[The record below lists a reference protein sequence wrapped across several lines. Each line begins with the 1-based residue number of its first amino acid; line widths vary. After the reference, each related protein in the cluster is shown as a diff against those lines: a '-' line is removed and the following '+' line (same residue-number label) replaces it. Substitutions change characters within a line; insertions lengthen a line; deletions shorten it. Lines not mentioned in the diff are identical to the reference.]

1 MRALTLGLALALAT
15 TAQAEEPDGEVEA
28 SRTTTT
34 GVEFPRIH
42 LAATGGYDFI
52 GNSVVPEFGASFGAT
67 RFLDLGAAVTLGTS
81 VAAHLVVGLHTNWSE
96 DVLLRPF
103 VQLRGTASFGSMGF
117 GGGAWAGAQV
127 ELGPGR
133 LKLGPAAYWLTAG
146 PGYRSLSVLALLG
159 YELDLL
165 RPATKTVERVVVKE
179 TTRVETPPPLPAPAR
194 PTLLRAK
201 LVDLDDRA
209 VNGTLRFANLGGRE
223 RLYDAAPSVEVE
235 LPPGEY
241 RMEAEA
247 PGYLIRGKTLKV
259 EAGET
264 VDVELVLRPVPKVKT
279 ANLAESEVTISK
291 AIQFEFG
298 KATILPESAFILDE
312 VADVLLRHPELRQ
325 IRVEGHTDDI
335 GTAEAND
342 RLSEDRAMAVTA
354 ALVGLGVEANR
365 LAAQGFGRSKPLTS
379 NKTEAGRAKNR
390 RVQFKIIRR

>member
-1 MRALTLGLALALAT
+1 MRALALGLALAVAS
-15 TAQAEEPDGEVEA
+15 TAQAADEAAEVEA
-28 SRTTTT
+28 SSTTTT
-34 GVEFPRIH
+34 GTEFPRIH
-42 LAATGGYDFI
+42 LAVAGGYEFF
-52 GNSVVPEFGASFGAT
+52 GAAVVPEFGATFGAT
-67 RFLDLGAAVTLGTS
+67 RFFDVGAAVTLGTS
-81 VAAHLVVGLHTNWSE
+81 VAAHLVVGLHTSWSDE
-96 DVLLRPF
+96 VLLRPF
-103 VQLRGTASFGSMGF
+103 LQLRGTASFGSMGF
-117 GGGAWAGAQV
+117 GGGAWAGAEV

-133 LKLGPAAYWLTAG
+133 LKLGPAGYWLTAA
-146 PGYRSLSVLALLG
+146 PGYRSFAVLAMLG

-165 RPATKTVERVVVKE
+165 RPGTKTVERVVVKE
-179 TTRVETPPPLPAPAR
+179 TTREPPPPLPPPSR

-201 LVDLDDRA
+201 LVDLEDRP

-235 LPPGEY
+235 LAPGEY
-241 RMEAEA
+241 RVEAEA
-247 PGYLIRGKTLKV
+247 PGYLIRGKTLTV

-279 ANLAESEVTISK
+279 ATLAESEVTISN

-298 KATILPESAFILDE
+298 KATILEESAFILEE

-325 IRVEGHTDDI
+325 IRVEGHTDDV
-335 GTAEAND
+335 GTAEANE
-342 RLSEDRAMAVTA
+342 RLSEDRAVAVTA